1 MCGFVGCIYHKPKK
15 MNAKSESKFRKMNSI
30 ITHRGPDDEG
40 FYFDEYVNFG
50 FRRLSIIDIESGH
63 QPLSYENDRYWIIFN
78 GEIYNYIEIREE
90 LEDKG
95 HRFSTNSDTEV
106 IIALYSDLKEQS
118 VRKLRGMFAFMI
130 WDKKEKTLF
139 GARDHFGIK
148 PFFYSEQ
155 EGMTYFAS
163 EKKSILLAQDNDLSF
178 DYELDHD
185 SLHHY
190 LSFQYVPEPDTMTTL
205 IKKLSP
211 GHYFLKKPGQAMDI
225 HCYWK
230 PNFQPVKS
238 FEFQIASEI
247 REVLTDSVNVHM
259 RSDVPVGAFLSG
271 GIDSSF
277 IVSLAKEINPKLKTF
292 SVGFEREGFSEID
305 VAQETAQS
313 LNLENI
319 SYVISPEEFL
329 KELPKIIWH
338 MDDPLADPAAVPLY
352 FVAREAKKHVTVVL
366 SGEGADELFGGYN
379 IYREPQSLRLFNYM
393 PASMKYLLKALGRM
407 LPEGFKGKSFIQRGI
422 TPLEERYIGNA
433 KIFEEQEKKLL
444 LRDYENYLS
453 YTNITEPIYSQSAN
467 YDPVTKMQ
475 HLDIHTWLRGDILL
489 KADKMT
495 MAHSLELRVPF
506 LDKNVF
512 NVASKISANKKIKN
526 NTTKYILRK
535 AAEGIVPD
543 HVLNRKK
550 LGFPVPI
557 RHWLKGELY
566 EWASL
571 LIRLSEVDY
580 IFDKQEVY
588 LLLEE
593 HVTNKKDNSRKLWT
607 ILTFMIWHQ
616 IYIERA
622 YDFDY
627 LYENQK
633 PQKRQAFS

>member
-1 MCGFVGCIYHKPKK
+1 MCGFVGCIHHNPKK
-15 MNAKSESKFRKMNSI
+15 MNTKLMNRFRKMNSI

-63 QPLSYENDRYWIIFN
+63 QPLSYENERYWIIFN
-78 GEIYNYIEIREE
+78 GEIYNYIEIRQE

-95 HRFSTNSDTEV
+95 FEFSTNSDTEI

-118 VRKLRGMFAFMI
+118 VRKLRGMFAFII
-130 WDKKEKTLF
+130 WDKVEQILF

-155 EGMTYFAS
+155 EDMTYFAS
-163 EKKSILLAQDNDLSF
+163 EKKSILLAKENDLNF
-178 DYELDHD
+178 DYELNHD

-190 LSFQYVPEPDTMTTL
+190 LSFQYVPEPDTMTTF

-211 GHYFLKKPGQAMDI
+211 GHYFFKKPGQPMDI
-225 HCYWK
+225 HCYWR

-238 FEFQIASEI
+238 FEFQTASEI
-247 REVLTDSVNVHM
+247 RKVLTDSVNVHM

-277 IVSLAKEINPKLKTF
+277 IVSLAKEVNPRLKTF
-292 SVGFEREGFSEID
+292 SVGFERDGFSEIN
-305 VAQETAQS
+305 VAQETAHS
-313 LNLENI
+313 LDLENI

-329 KELPKIIWH
+329 EELPKIIWH

-352 FVAREAKKHVTVVL
+352 FVAREARKHVTVVL

-393 PASMKYLLKALGRM
+393 PAPMKYLLKTLSRM
-407 LPEGFKGKSFIQRGI
+407 LPEGFKGKSFIERGV

-433 KIFEEQEKKLL
+433 KIFEEQEKNLL
-444 LRDYENYLS
+444 LTNDKGRLS
-453 YTNITEPIYSQSAN
+453 YTNITEPIYDQSTN

-535 AAEGIVPD
+535 AAEGIVPE

-557 RHWLKGELY
+557 RHWLKEELY
-566 EWASL
+566 DWASL
-571 LIRLSEVDY
+571 LIRLSQVDY
-580 IFDKQEVY
+580 IFDKQQVY

-607 ILTFMIWHQ
+607 ILTFMVWHQ
-616 IYIERA
+616 IYVEHA
-622 YDFDY
+622 YNFDH
-627 LYENQK
+627 LYENQGQ
-633 PQKRQAFS
+633 QKRQASS

>member
-1 MCGFVGCIYHKPKK
+1 MCGFVGCIYHKPRKK
-15 MNAKSESKFRKMNSI
+15 NAKLERRFKQMNSI

-40 FYFDEYVNFG
+40 FYFDEHVNFG

-63 QPLSYENDRYWIIFN
+63 QPLSYENERYWIIFN
-78 GEIYNYIEIREE
+78 GEIYNYIEIRQE

-95 HRFSTNSDTEV
+95 VKFDTKSDTEV
-106 IIALYSDLKEQS
+106 IVALYSDLKEQV
-118 VRKLRGMFAFMI
+118 VRKLRGMFAFII
-130 WDKKEKTLF
+130 WDKVEQTLF

-155 EGMTYFAS
+155 EDVTYFAS
-163 EKKSILLAQDNDLSF
+163 EKKSILLAKANELNF

-190 LSFQYVPEPDTMTTL
+190 LSFQYVPEPDTMTAS

-211 GHYFLKKPGQAMDI
+211 GHYFFKKPGQAMDI

-238 FEFQIASEI
+238 FEVQTANEI

-277 IVSLAKEINPKLKTF
+277 IVSLAKEVNPKLKTF
-292 SVGFEREGFSEID
+292 SVGFERNGFSEID

-313 LNLENI
+313 LDLENI
-319 SYVISPEEFL
+319 SYVISPEEFV

-352 FVAREAKKHVTVVL
+352 FVAREARKHVTVVL

-379 IYREPQSLRLFNYM
+379 IYQEPQSLRLFNYM
-393 PASMKYLLKALGRM
+393 PAPMKYLLKALSRM
-407 LPEGFKGKSFIQRGI
+407 LPAGFKGKSFIERGV

-444 LRDYENYLS
+444 LTDCEDRLR
-453 YTNITEPIYSQSAN
+453 YTNITEPIYNQSAN

-535 AAEGIVPD
+535 AAEGIVPN

-557 RHWLKGELY
+557 RHWLKEELY
-566 EWASL
+566 DWASL

-580 IFDKQEVY
+580 IFDKQQVY

-616 IYIERA
+616 IYVEHA
-622 YDFDY
+622 YDFDH
-627 LYENQK
+627 LYKNQNQ
-633 PQKRQAFS
+633 QKRQAFS